1 MRQIVAFQP
10 YGPNFLITKIECK
23 NHILSND
30 PWRLREIAT
39 KSKNTTG
46 SVSGSTCVAV
56 TSAIRH
62 RSAEDLPLQ
71 QRIDE
76 LSKDIPNGP
85 CHVFGDHGRCSGR
98 GYFCK
103 GPKEGEVC
111 LDDIL
116 KKVGMWDDI
125 SAKNFVAHHSSS
137 VIHNISTS
145 DLERLN

>member
-1 MRQIVAFQP
+1 MRN
-10 YGPNFLITKIECK
+10 YNR
-23 NHILSND
+23 
-30 PWRLREIAT
+30 RLREIAT
-39 KSKNTTG
+39 KTKNATG
-46 SVSGSTCVAV
+46 SVPGSVRRLLDADRQLRLRVAV

-76 LSKDIPNGP
+76 LAKDIHNGP
-85 CHVFGDHGRCSGR
+85 CHVFGDHSRCSER

-111 LDDIL
+111 LADIL
-116 KKVGMWDDI
+116 KEVGMWDDII

-137 VIHNISTS
+137 LIYNIS
-145 DLERLN
+145 NQ